1 MALRTWFRHH
11 SLTLVML
18 IVMSVNLLVGV
29 TVYTSDPQASEKATS
44 IENVA
49 LFTTVMEQVRAYYVD
64 EDKTQYKKL
73 VHGALQGMLE
83 SLDPHCQF
91 LDEDM
96 YEDLKDD
103 TSGHFGGLGI
113 VVSTRDGIL
122 TVVAPMEDTPGYE
135 AGLLTGDR
143 IMEIDGVST
152 EGLQVQDAVKTL
164 RGDPGT
170 KVKLKIMRPSS
181 SSMFEV
187 DLTRAVINIKSVK
200 DTRML
205 DERVGYTRV
214 TSFNQPTAEDLQ
226 SEIEKLLSQG
236 MKALVLDLRGNPG
249 GLLSA
254 AKEIS
259 EKFLKRSDLIVYTQG
274 RSKASRKDYVA
285 EGRVHWTDFP
295 MVILVNGGSASASE
309 IVAGALQDHKRA
321 LLVGER
327 TFGKGSVQ
335 SLLPLEDG
343 MAVRLTT
350 AKYYTPSERMIHNV
364 GIQPDIEVRISPQ
377 EWTAL
382 QLKRSKPANFKP
394 ELLTERAPDT
404 PADAPDRQLERALD
418 VLKGVMAFQVHTPAD
433 KT

>member
-1 MALRTWFRHH
+1 MTQWFRRH
-11 SLTLVML
+11 SLWLVML
-18 IVMSVNLLVGV
+18 IVMTVNILVGAS
-29 TVYTSDPQASEKATS
+29 VYTSDRHPSEKAES

-64 EDKTQYKKL
+64 EEKTPYKKL
-73 VHGALQGMLE
+73 VNGALQGMLE

-103 TSGHFGGLGI
+103 TQGHFGGLGI
-113 VVSTRDGIL
+113 VVSTRDGVL
-122 TVVAPMEDTPGYE
+122 TVVAPMEDTPGYA

-152 EGLQVQDAVKTL
+152 EGLQVQDAVKNL
-164 RGDPGT
+164 RGEPGT
-170 KVKLKIMRPSS
+170 PVKLKILRPSDT
-181 SSMFEV
+181 SMFEV
-187 DLTRAVINIKSVK
+187 NLTRAIINIRSVK
-200 DTRML
+200 DTAML
-205 DERVGYTRV
+205 DERIGYVRV
-214 TSFNQPTAEDLQ
+214 TSFNEPTAEDLQ
-226 SEIEKLLSQG
+226 AELEKLLGQG

-259 EKFLKRSDLIVYTQG
+259 EKFLKPDDLIVYTQG
-274 RSKASRKDYVA
+274 RSKSSRRDYVS
-285 EGRVHWTDFP
+285 EGRHHYGDFP

-327 TFGKGSVQ
+327 SFGKGSVQ
-335 SLLPLEDG
+335 SLLPLDNG

-350 AKYYTPSERMIHNV
+350 AKYYTPSERVIHNV
-364 GIQPDIEVRISPQ
+364 GIQPDIEVRVSPD
-377 EWTAL
+377 EWRAL
-382 QLKRSKPANFKP
+382 QLKRSKPAAYRQDLDIHNAGLPK
-394 ELLTERAPDT
+394 
-404 PADAPDRQLERALD
+404 PADVPDRQLERAMD
-418 VLKGVMAFQVHTPAD
+418 VLKGILAFRTHAGD